1 MYVCTYV
8 FIYLKIY
15 IHTLCIYKY
24 IHIVYIYIYT
34 VYIYIHI
41 IYIWAINYDKS
52 LNYMAVNQL
61 VQASFAGRTEAWRGI
76 ELLTS
81 APTRSIC
88 AKDHLPEGG
97 RS

>member
-15 IHTLCIYKY
+15 IHTLCIYIY
-24 IHIVYIYIYT
+24 TLYIYIYT